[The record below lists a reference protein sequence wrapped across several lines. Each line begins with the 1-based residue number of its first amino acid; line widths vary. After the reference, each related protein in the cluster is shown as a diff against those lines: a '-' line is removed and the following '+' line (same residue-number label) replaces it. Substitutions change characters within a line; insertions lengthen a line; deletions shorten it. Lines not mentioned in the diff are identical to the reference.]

1 MWYAAANTFGL
12 TLRLSG
18 GYDDDQKFTTP
29 SKAKRET
36 LFEVQNSY
44 TLAIVYSR
52 VVGFDQLF
60 RNPPSKP
67 SNVQV
72 DEGLLET
79 NFDLK
84 AVTTSSFEMK
94 LLDCPQLY
102 PQGQLIEVPMFFE
115 IFTEKVDVE
124 KYMDMIY

>member
-44 TLAIVYSR
+44 TLAIVYR
-52 VVGFDQLF
+52 GKGLKRLVVRLF
-60 RNPPSKP
+60 LTK
-67 SNVQV
+67 
-72 DEGLLET
+72 
-79 NFDLK
+79 
-84 AVTTSSFEMK
+84 
-94 LLDCPQLY
+94 
-102 PQGQLIEVPMFFE
+102 
-115 IFTEKVDVE
+115 IFTKHWRVRIFRYNLKVVITCHKVSD
-124 KYMDMIY
+124 KHKIIA

>member
-44 TLAIVYSR
+44 TLAIVYRGNSLKR
-52 VVGFDQLF
+52 MVVRFFDKKFHQTLTCQ
-60 RNPPSKP
+60 SISYK
-67 SNVQV
+67 
-72 DEGLLET
+72 
-79 NFDLK
+79 LK
-84 AVTTSSFEMK
+84 VVIT
-94 LLDCPQLY
+94 CH
-102 PQGQLIEVPMFFE
+102 
-115 IFTEKVDVE
+115 KVSD
-124 KYMDMIY
+124 KHKIIA

>member
-1 MWYAAANTFGL
+1 MGYLEKLKRDVTRFS
-12 TLRLSG
+12 LSIKVG
-18 GYDDDQKFTTP
+18 
-29 SKAKRET
+29 
-36 LFEVQNSY
+36 
-44 TLAIVYSR
+44 
-52 VVGFDQLF
+52 GFDQLF

-94 LLDCPQLY
+94 FLDCPQPY
-102 PQGQLIEVPMFFE
+102 P
-115 IFTEKVDVE
+115 KVS
-124 KYMDMIY
+124 K

>member
-1 MWYAAANTFGL
+1 MNSFIQVC
-12 TLRLSG
+12 RVHC
-18 GYDDDQKFTTP
+18 F
-29 SKAKRET
+29 SK
-36 LFEVQNSY
+36 VG
-44 TLAIVYSR
+44 
-52 VVGFDQLF
+52 GFDQLF

-94 LLDCPQLY
+94 FLDCPQPY
-102 PQGQLIEVPMFFE
+102 P
-115 IFTEKVDVE
+115 KVS
-124 KYMDMIY
+124 K

>member
-1 MWYAAANTFGL
+1 MYVCVCFACTVRSSNLLPLIYNTANFPGGKSAKQVSSKKFISL
-12 TLRLSG
+12 CGKLSG
-18 GYDDDQKFTTP
+18 KMQCIKVG
-29 SKAKRET
+29 
-36 LFEVQNSY
+36 
-44 TLAIVYSR
+44 
-52 VVGFDQLF
+52 GFDQLF

-94 LLDCPQLY
+94 FLDCPQPY
-102 PQGQLIEVPMFFE
+102 P
-115 IFTEKVDVE
+115 KVS
-124 KYMDMIY
+124 K